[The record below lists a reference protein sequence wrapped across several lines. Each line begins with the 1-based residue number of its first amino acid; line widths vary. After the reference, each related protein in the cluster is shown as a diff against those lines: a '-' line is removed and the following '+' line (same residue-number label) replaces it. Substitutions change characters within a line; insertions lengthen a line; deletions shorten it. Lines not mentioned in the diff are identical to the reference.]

1 VHTKKAQTQA
11 DGSKAHPQVCG
22 VVVATL
28 PATATATAAVA
39 VAVAALVDL
48 KSVDQLKDSIDR
60 AWFLTGIHDVKYT

>member
-1 VHTKKAQTQA
+1 VHTTKAQTQA

-39 VAVAALVDL
+39 VAL

-60 AWFLTGIHDVKYT
+60 AWFLTGIHDVKDT